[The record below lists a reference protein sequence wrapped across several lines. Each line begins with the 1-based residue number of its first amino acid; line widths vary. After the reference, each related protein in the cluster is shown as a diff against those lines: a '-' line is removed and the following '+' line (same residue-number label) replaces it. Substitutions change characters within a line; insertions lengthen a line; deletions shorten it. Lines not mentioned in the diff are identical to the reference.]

1 MIITIV
7 KDNKLFIQFDSL
19 VKRGSLLITDGKQ
32 YTFQQDIIQSE
43 FEVIDLPEKLK
54 KITIQIDWDETRINR
69 TIRIS

>member
-19 VKRGSLLITDGKQ
+19 VKNGSLLITDGKQ
-32 YTFQQDIIQSE
+32 YTKQQDIIQSE

-54 KITIQIDWDETRINR
+54 KITIQIDWDEKRINR

>member
-19 VKRGSLLITDGKQ
+19 VKNGSLLITDGKQ
-32 YTFQQDIIQSE
+32 YIKQQDIIQSE

-54 KITIQIDWDETRINR
+54 KINIQIDWDEKRINR

>member
-19 VKRGSLLITDGKQ
+19 VKNGSLLITDGKQ
-32 YTFQQDIIQSE
+32 YIKQQDIIQSE

-54 KITIQIDWDETRINR
+54 KINIQIDWDEKRISR